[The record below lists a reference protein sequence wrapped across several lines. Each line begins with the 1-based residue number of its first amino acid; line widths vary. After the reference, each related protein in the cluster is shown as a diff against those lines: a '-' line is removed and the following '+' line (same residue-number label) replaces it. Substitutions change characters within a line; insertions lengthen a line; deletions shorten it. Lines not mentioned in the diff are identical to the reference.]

1 MNLLAKLRN
10 KDLPSL
16 VVARR
21 APLLRVILVSFAA
34 LIALLALYIVYEL
47 GRYDAGYDRQDAAQ
61 QRVELTVQIEHLEK
75 ANREMRTKLAELD
88 TIRVGRAREQ
98 AEVARQMGDL
108 QAQVAKQAQE
118 LAFYRG
124 VVQQGAATIAV
135 RIEQLRIS
143 AGPKSGQYTVHLSL
157 VRSGKAEAEVQG
169 AVQLSVDGSAGTTA
183 RTLDLSALT
192 GGRQRELRFAF
203 RYLQDFDQLLTLPA
217 GFKPERLA
225 VEVQSSRKDI
235 APLSQTFLWSVESA
249 PQDSKPNPG
258 ATG

>member
-1 MNLLAKLRN
+1 LDLLAKFRKN
-10 KDLPSL
+10 GAPAL
-16 VVARR
+16 VVSRR
-21 APLLRVILVSFAA
+21 APLLRLILIAFSS

-47 GRYDAGYDRQDAAQ
+47 GRYDAGYDRQAAAQ
-61 QRVELTVQIEHLEK
+61 QRVELAVRIEHLEK
-75 ANREMRTKLAELD
+75 DNREMRTKLAELD

-124 VVQQGAATIAV
+124 VVQQSAATVPV

-143 AGPKSGQYTVHLSL
+143 PGARSGQYALHLSL
-157 VRSGKAEAEVQG
+157 VRSGKADADVQG
-169 AVQLSVDGSAGTTA
+169 TVQVSVDGTSGTTA
-183 RTLDLSALT
+183 RTLDLAALT
-192 GGRQRELRFAF
+192 GGRLHELRFAF
-203 RYLQDFDQLLTLPA
+203 RYLQDLDQPLTFPP

-225 VEVQSSRKDI
+225 VEVQSNRKDV
-235 APLSQTFLWSVESA
+235 APLSQTFLWTVESV
-249 PQDSKPNPG
+249 PQDAKPDPG